1 MLKYREWLSLHKDAM
16 HRTIVGILRA
26 PFVTLLQIFSLS
38 FMLFVPLML
47 FLVLQGVKQVSQQ
60 WQHEVSI
67 SLYLNN
73 SDNTFI
79 QNTLKE
85 LRNNSAVAAVKYI
98 SADQGLADLE
108 KSLGIDHLSQSLPNN
123 PLPGVIQV
131 FPVSGMSNP
140 EKMQQLANSFIGMS
154 GVQDIQLDTI
164 WVQRVNAVI
173 TFIQRLGIALVVLL
187 LLGIVGI
194 LINQIK
200 ITLLKSSNDLQ
211 VLHLIGASRQFIR
224 RPLLYRSA
232 MFSVIAVFIAS
243 FAAFI
248 FVRWLD
254 VPVNNF
260 MRTYH
265 QNIINPIGI
274 DPYHVALIA
283 LLVIIGTAL
292 ATFVA
297 STYYLLKK
305 DMVAA

>member
-1 MLKYREWLSLHKDAM
+1 MLKYKGWWALHKDAM
-16 HRTIVGILRA
+16 RRTIMGIVRA
-26 PFVTLLQIFSLS
+26 PFVTILQIFSLS
-38 FMLFVPLML
+38 FMLFIPLML
-47 FLVLQGVKQVSQQ
+47 ALVLQGVKQASQQ

-73 SDNTFI
+73 QDDTFV
-79 QNTLKE
+79 QNTLHA
-85 LRNNSAVAAVKYI
+85 LSNNPAVASVKYI
-98 SADQGLADLE
+98 SAADGLGDLE
-108 KSLGIDHLSQSLPNN
+108 KSLGIDNLSQALPGN

-131 FPVSGMSNP
+131 FPVSRMRAP
-140 EKMQQLANSFIGMS
+140 EKMQQLANSFVGMN
-154 GVQDIQLDTI
+154 GVQDIQLDTT

-173 TFIQRLGIALVVLL
+173 TFVQRLGITLVVLL

-232 MFSVIAVFIAS
+232 LFSVL
-243 FAAFI
+243 AAFI
-248 FVRWLD
+248 AGFSALIFVHWLD

-265 QNIINPIGI
+265 QNIINPIVI
-274 DPYHVALIA
+274 DVYHMVLIA
-283 LLVIIGTAL
+283 LAVVIGAAL

-297 STYYLLKK
+297 STYYLRTKE
-305 DMVAA
+305 MVAA